1 MKLKIKAKNNRI
13 IGILL
18 GIVLLGITIS
28 LLYGLISGTS
38 TSLFWDSFFTLL
50 SGVGGIY
57 FLFKARK
64 KFEEYEVECES
75 YEIIKSNKY
84 GEVLKM
90 EEEKTE
96 EKTEETKEETEET
109 KEESPEETTE

>member
-28 LLYGLISGTS
+28 LSYGLISGTS
-38 TSLFWDSFFTLL
+38 TSLFWDSFFTLI
-50 SGVGGIY
+50 SGGGGIY

-75 YEIIKSNKY
+75 YDVIKSNKY
-84 GEVLKM
+84 EEVLKM
-90 EEEKTE
+90 EEEKKEEEKTE
-96 EKTEETKEETEET
+96 EKTEETKEE
-109 KEESPEETTE
+109 SPEEKTE